1 MISQPG
7 RTSATAGGRGFFG
20 RCLRYAKNL
29 SGWMLQGVPRG
40 SNAKISRD
48 NQDAFEE
55 SGGKTKLSGRGAAF
69 IKWLCSDLTK
79 HG

>member
-1 MISQPG
+1 
-7 RTSATAGGRGFFG
+7 
-20 RCLRYAKNL
+20 
-29 SGWMLQGVPRG
+29 MLQGVPRG

-79 HG
+79 HGWNSMRNDVYSTCARQTH